1 MHTVAGLLQEEVHLP
16 LFPRVVCPGP
26 FEEGAWLTLQDS
38 SQLGLGAFLAE
49 GPGCFFC
56 DQWLDW
62 ERECFHINV
71 TEALATSISLD
82 VFGEGVPGVHMVSV
96 IHEAVDN
103 TTAEHSAH
111 ANRSKSRELHMSR
124 TLSRRALSLAR
135 LGITSTTMR
144 VSTKQNLFADLLSR
158 GAVEEFLWAARQCGF
173 EPIRLAIPG
182 AARSTHFL
190 IA

>member
-1 MHTVAGLLQEEVHLP
+1 M
-16 LFPRVVCPGP
+16 
-26 FEEGAWLTLQDS
+26 
-38 SQLGLGAFLAE
+38 
-49 GPGCFFC
+49 
-56 DQWLDW
+56 
-62 ERECFHINV
+62 
-71 TEALATSISLD
+71 
-82 VFGEGVPGVHMVSV
+82 SV
-96 IHEAVDN
+96 ICEAVDN

-182 AARSTHFL
+182 AAIKVDPLPHCLRFVACCTTHVRSCLGCFQQVLVSVDRTCSHMVTVTVFNITHTSSVKPGVGNSGRIL
-190 IA
+190 VILV